1 VSEPELPRRHPRAHR
16 ILSWVA
22 GLILVPLLLIV
33 VAVFWVTSTQSGAR
47 WAFARLGLLMKG
59 GLTVGEIQGPLKG
72 PLTVK
77 NLHYKS
83 PALEAHIAA
92 LTLRWRL
99 GKLLQKQLDIES
111 LTADGVTITPATKE
125 TKEETK
131 LSDIHLPVNFVVRDA
146 TVTRVVIT
154 SGVPANPRRVDSI
167 RLATSS
173 RGDTVHVESL
183 AVRGPDFDFDASG
196 DVTPTGDYPV
206 DLKVAWTSTRAG
218 TVPFG
223 GHGTLGGSLEKLTVV
238 HDIERPFI
246 AHVDSVL
253 TTPLRELKFE
263 GKVAFDK
270 LQVKDLN
277 KDWPDAVLGGTIAAR
292 GEPEVLT
299 AEGAVHVAT
308 PMMDVGRADTAF
320 HFARNHDD
328 WKFQKVHVTLP
339 GRPTV
344 LEADATIHITK
355 DTQNRSQMS
364 LAVDAGWKGVVW
376 PLAGKPTIESPAGK
390 ANVKGTLD
398 AFDVKADADFRG
410 PSIPPGHWTLEGS
423 GTQERM
429 KISSFVALIFGGR
442 ISGSGEVGWKPDVSW
457 NLAAKGENV
466 NPATQAKEWAGSIAF
481 TASSQG
487 KMTKAGPVAGV
498 ELPDAHGTLHGQPF
512 TAVASFRLDG
522 EDYFIRRLEV
532 GSGSAKASASGRAGR
547 VYDLTWQVSAPNIGN
562 LVSGY
567 SGSIDAKG
575 RLDGPKAT
583 PHVVASVNGQS
594 LSTGAQQITKLAAN
608 ADVDLRPRGKIH
620 VDAAVEGIK
629 ASGRSID
636 TVTLAGDGTR
646 EAHQATLAVVA
657 RNADKVEKL
666 TAGAI
671 GGFDAKMAWRGQIAR
686 LDLESPEVG
695 TWHLQRPAALTQ
707 SKEGNSLQGFC
718 WIGGTSGSARLCADA
733 ATRTVG
739 TGTDWNAKAT
749 LAALPMNMF
758 KPFLPP
764 DVEIAGTIDGR
775 VDAKASAAGTLYADV
790 DVKPAPGTLTYP
802 ETLGKKKSVAYHD
815 VFLTAKADAG
825 GLVARAGAVLDGV
838 GTLGFDANLP
848 QYNVQ
853 GLPAPDQVIRAHIK
867 VDVADLGFVQGFYQG
882 VEKVAGAFHV
892 DLAIGGTRGSPT
904 VVGGA
909 KLQDV
914 AADLPEYGLELRDL
928 EVNANA
934 QGGGLITMD
943 GHLRS
948 GKGTVTL
955 KGSSPLTP
963 SDAQPL
969 KLHLEGTDFVA
980 RNTAEMKILVSPK
993 VDVVMR
999 SNRHVD
1005 ATGDVTVPDANIE
1018 MKKKFATVTLSK
1030 DIVIIGPRGAE
1041 QPTKAP
1047 WLISSRVRLILPES
1061 DLAMPNTGVRFKGM
1075 GLAARFQGSLLTI
1088 DEPGKPTT
1096 ATGQIEIIGGT
1107 YKAYGQDLTI
1117 EKGRVFYAGG
1127 PLDNPGVDLKA
1138 YRKARDGTIAGVI
1151 VKGSLEAPETTLYSD
1166 PTMAQS
1172 DQLAYILLGHPLGQS
1187 TQSEGSLV
1195 ANAAASLG
1203 LKGGNLLAKKIAGK
1217 LGLEEA
1223 QIETEG
1229 SYKEANLVVGK
1240 YLSPKFYVQYGIGLF
1255 TGDSM
1260 LRINYILSKSW
1271 TLRAETKSQANGAD
1285 ILYTREK

>member
-1 VSEPELPRRHPRAHR
+1 MH
-16 ILSWVA
+16 
-22 GLILVPLLLIV
+22 
-33 VAVFWVTSTQSGAR
+33 
-47 WAFARLGLLMKG
+47 
-59 GLTVGEIQGPLKG
+59 
-72 PLTVK
+72 
-77 NLHYKS
+77 
-83 PALEAHIAA
+83 
-92 LTLRWRL
+92 
-99 GKLLQKQLDIES
+99 
-111 LTADGVTITPATKE
+111 
-125 TKEETK
+125 
-131 LSDIHLPVNFVVRDA
+131 
-146 TVTRVVIT
+146 
-154 SGVPANPRRVDSI
+154 
-167 RLATSS
+167 
-173 RGDTVHVESL
+173 
-183 AVRGPDFDFDASG
+183 
-196 DVTPTGDYPV
+196 DV
-206 DLKVAWTSTRAG
+206 
-218 TVPFG
+218 
-223 GHGTLGGSLEKLTVV
+223 
-238 HDIERPFI
+238 ERPFT

-270 LQVKDLN
+270 LRLKDLN
-277 KDWPDAVLGGTIAAR
+277 KDWPDAVLGGTAAAR

-299 AEGAVHVAT
+299 AEGAVNVAT
-308 PMMDVGRADTAF
+308 SMLDVGRADTAF

-344 LEADATIHITK
+344 LDADATIHITK
-355 DTQNRSQMS
+355 DEQNKSQMS

-398 AFDVKADADFRG
+398 AFDLKADADFRG

-429 KISSFVALIFGGR
+429 KIASFVALIFGGR
-442 ISGSGEVGWKPDVSW
+442 ISGSGDVGWKPEVSW
-457 NLAAKGENV
+457 NLAVKGENV
-466 NPATQAKEWAGSIAF
+466 NPATQAKAWNGSIAF

-487 KMTKAGPVAGV
+487 KMTKAGPVATV
-498 ELPDAHGTLHGQPF
+498 ELPDAHGTLHEQPF
-512 TAVASFRLDG
+512 TAVASLRLNG
-522 EDYFIRRLEV
+522 EDYFIRRLDV
-532 GSGSAKASASGRAGR
+532 ASGSAKASAAGRAGR
-547 VYDLTWQVSAPNIGN
+547 IYDLTWQVNAPNIGN
-562 LVSGY
+562 LLAGY
-567 SGSIDAKG
+567 SGSLDAKG

-583 PHVVASVNGQS
+583 PHVVASVSGQS
-594 LSTGAQQITKLAAN
+594 LSTGPQQITKLAAN
-608 ADVDLRPRGKIH
+608 ADVDLRPRGRIH
-620 VDAAVEGIK
+620 VDAVVNGIK
-629 ASGRSID
+629 ASGRTID
-636 TVTLAGDGTR
+636 IVTLTGDGTR

-657 RNADKVEKL
+657 TNPSAATNGSNGSKVEKL
-666 TAGAI
+666 TAGAS

-686 LDLESPEVG
+686 LDLDSPEVG
-695 TWHLQRPAALTQ
+695 SWRLERPAALTH

-718 WIGGTSGSARLCADA
+718 WVGGTFGNARLCADA
-733 ATRTVG
+733 STRTVG
-739 TGTDWNAKAT
+739 NGLDWSAKAT

-802 ETLGKKKSVAYHD
+802 ETPGKKKSVAYHD
-815 VFLTAKADAG
+815 VFLTAKADTG
-825 GLVARAGAVLDGV
+825 GLVARGGAVLDGV

-848 QYNVQ
+848 QYNVR
-853 GLPAPDQVIRAHIK
+853 GLPAPSQAIRAHVK

-882 VEKVAGAFHV
+882 VEKVSGAFHV

-904 VVGGA
+904 VAGGA
-909 KLQDV
+909 KLQNV
-914 AADLPEYGLELRDL
+914 TADLPDYGLELRDVQ
-928 EVNANA
+928 VNANA

-943 GHLRS
+943 GHVRS
-948 GKGTVTL
+948 GKGTLTL
-955 KGSSPLTP
+955 NGSSPLTP

-980 RNTAEMKILVSPK
+980 RNTAEMKVLVSPK

-1030 DIVIIGPRGAE
+1030 DIVIVGPRGAE
-1041 QPTKAP
+1041 QPTKSP

-1088 DEPGKPTT
+1088 DEPGKATT

-1138 YRKARDGTIAGVI
+1138 YRQAKDGTVAGVI
-1151 VKGSLEAPETTLYSD
+1151 VRGSLEAPETTLYSD

-1172 DQLAYILLGHPLGQS
+1172 EQLAYILLGHPLGQS

-1223 QIETEG
+1223 AIETEG
-1229 SYKEANLVVGK
+1229 TYKEANLVVGK

-1255 TGDSM
+1255 TGESL
-1260 LRINYILSKSW
+1260 LRVNYILSKTW
-1271 TLRAETKSQANGAD
+1271 TVRAETTAQGNGAD
-1285 ILYTREK
+1285 LLYTRELGKNPPATAEAANYAPPGAKR